1 MAGNFRERNPAKNSG
16 KTEEGEDW
24 NTIKRLSVIKT
35 NESMDEKFG
44 YEQFTDGIEREA
56 WLVNFE
62 TSEIVDE
69 DKRLV
74 SAISYYF
81 ILADGNRLKCS
92 LPYAPYFFIITK
104 EGSETEVSAYLAKKY
119 AGLLASVEIVIK
131 EDLDLPNHLMGLTRK
146 LIKLSFLNTNHM
158 SKLKSALMPIV
169 RKNQEKAK
177 SQDAYT
183 ALLSDVLSNQDAIA
197 GNNGHGSG
205 NTAMGNKSAADK
217 TMEQSENILD
227 LREYDVPFHVRVAI
241 DLNIFVGKWYN
252 VKHVAGKMPEINP
265 HPTLIDWPD
274 PVVLAFDIETTKL
287 PLKFPDS
294 AIDQIMMIS
303 YMVDGQGYLIVNR
316 EIVSEDVEDF
326 EYTPKPEFDGPFI
339 IFNVPDEQALLQ
351 HFFDHIREVR
361 PHVFATYN
369 GDFFDWPFIERRAT
383 EYGLDMHHE
392 IGFAK
397 DSQGEY
403 KSRNAIH
410 MDCLCWVKRDSYL
423 PVGSQNLKACTKAK
437 LRYDPVE
444 LDPEEMCQMAREKP
458 QILANYSVSD
468 AVATYYLYM
477 KYVHPFIFA
486 LSTIIPMKPDEVLR
500 KGSGTLCEALLM
512 VKAFE
517 INILFP
523 NKQMTELNKMTA
535 NGQVLDNE
543 TYVGGHVEALESG
556 VFRSNIP
563 VKFRMVPEAF
573 QKLISTLDSTLQH
586 ALVDEENIPLENVT
600 NYEEIKTRIRKK
612 LEVLRD
618 FPSRMENPM
627 IYHLDVGAMYPN
639 IILTNR
645 LQPPALVDETICATC
660 DFNKPGAKCQRKMAW
675 VWRGDIMPASRNE
688 FYKVQYQLETEKFP
702 PLFPGGAP
710 RAYHELTREERAAA
724 EKKRLGEYCRKA
736 YKRTKVTKEEVR
748 YSTICQRE
756 NSFYVDTVRAF
767 RDRRYEFKGLTKV
780 WKKKLTEA
788 LASGDMEA
796 IRSAKSKEI
805 LYDSLQ
811 LAHKCILNS
820 FYGYVMRKGSR
831 WFSMEM
837 AGIVCHTGANI
848 IKQARELVEQIGRPL
863 ELDTDGIW
871 CILPA
876 SFPENCVFTTNDP
889 KKPSVTVSYPGAML
903 NVLVQKNFTNNQYH
917 DRVAPD
923 IPEYTIRSENSIF
936 FEVDGP
942 YLAMILPASKEEG
955 KKLKKRYVVFNDDGS
970 IAELKG
976 FEVKRRGE
984 LQLIKNFQSSVFD
997 AFLNGTTLDDSY
1009 EHAAK
1014 VANYWLDVLYS
1025 RAANMPDSELFD
1037 LIAEN
1042 RFMSKSLSE
1051 YEGQKSTSIST
1062 AKRLAEFLGDQMV
1075 KEAGL
1080 ACKFVISRKPENAP
1094 VTERAVPLA
1103 IFQSDPAV
1111 RSFYL
1116 KKWLKSP
1123 GLNEFD
1129 IREVLDWEYYIERFS
1144 SCIQKIITIPAA
1156 LQGLTNPVPRVAHPD
1171 WLQKRLI
1178 EKLDY
1183 NKQKRIS
1190 EIFMPSINGN
1200 DSGISLSG
1208 SKISGVKDIENLAGS
1223 SKPSAPVIRVS
1234 KKRKLELENLEAL
1247 KKPWREVLGN
1257 PPDMGS
1263 TKESLLAWIQFHKKK
1278 WAHQIK
1284 QRKNRELVEK
1294 TSKRK
1299 KAADDIGSSPN
1310 NSGARGPSLSGGLNN
1325 FVRKTQTNLMNTH
1338 WQIIQISKTASPG
1351 LFKAWTLVGQDLHC
1365 LKISVPRIFYINMKK
1380 PKEQERGHIW
1390 KRTQKYLPRAH
1401 PTFNL
1406 YQYCVPEQNFIEHAA
1421 ELQVDF
1427 TSPNV
1432 EGVYELSVPLE
1443 FRFLVNIGCVCVINK
1458 HVVKTLIGRDT
1469 EYFDMQELT
1478 EKTLA
1483 DVSYLEEENVT
1494 LLKKLFLYQ
1503 FLVSGRGVTALFG
1516 THMPKAYLFIID
1528 PSGTNSIPNLNSMYA
1543 TEWNL
1548 KKNKED
1554 VANSSMIPP
1563 GGVTFESTVC
1573 KDPEVV
1579 NKALTK
1585 LLQNYKSEKRGP
1597 TIICYQANSFK
1608 LFNKVAVLHNDFPT
1622 IDLTVEDPPNLL
1634 SGLEWQKMACRW
1646 SIKHYLNFLLRYN
1659 SLVDHCRYLHI
1670 PIGNMPSDDVF
1681 NFGAD
1686 LFYARQLRK
1695 HNHLMWLSKT
1705 DRPDF
1710 GGKEADDHRL
1720 ASNAFDSHRSVE
1732 VIDSGL
1738 FKGVCVEIEICS
1750 LPIATIVQSHHVNDM
1765 EGGAADS
1772 ISFNLLPQQSIEEM
1786 ISSGSGSD
1794 QSLSVASYDSSVL
1807 CTYAF
1812 RVMKSMVHSWLKE
1825 VSVYRNPWADLQL
1838 VHLYRWLTSPSA
1850 YLHDPALTKI
1860 VAMMMQKVLIQL
1872 VAEFKRCVVLS
1883 FSLIIEVWS
1892 VPKS

>member
-1 MAGNFRERNPAKNSG
+1 MAGNFRERNPGKSA
-16 KTEEGEDW
+16 KTEDGEDW
-24 NTIKRLSVIKT
+24 NTVKRLGLIKT
-35 NESMDEKFG
+35 NESLDEKFG
-44 YEQFTDGIEREA
+44 YEQFNDGVEREG

-62 TSEIVDE
+62 ASEIVDE
-69 DKRLV
+69 DKRLI

-81 ILADGNRLKCS
+81 ILTDGSRLKCS
-92 LPYAPYFFIITK
+92 QPYAPYFYLITK
-104 EGSETEVSAYLAKKY
+104 EGTETEVSAYLAKKY
-119 AGLLASVEIVIK
+119 AGVLASVAIVIK

-158 SKLKSALMPIV
+158 MKLKTALMPIV
-169 RKNQEKAK
+169 RRNQEKAK

-183 ALLSDVLSNQDAIA
+183 SLLSNVLSAQND
-197 GNNGHGSG
+197 GPSGSSG
-205 NTAMGNKSAADK
+205 VKTAMGNKSASEK

-227 LREYDVPFHVRVAI
+227 VREYDVPYHVRVAI
-241 DLNIFVGKWYN
+241 DLNIFVGKWYT
-252 VKHVAGKMPEINP
+252 VKHVAGNSPELID

-326 EYTPKPEFDGPFI
+326 EYTPKPEFEGPFV
-339 IFNVPDEQALLQ
+339 IFNVVDEQALLQ
-351 HFFDHIREVR
+351 HFFDHVREIR

-392 IGFAK
+392 IGFSK

-423 PVGSQNLKACTKAK
+423 PVGSQNLKAVTKAK

-523 NKQMTELNKMTA
+523 NKQLTELNKMTPG
-535 NGQVLDNE
+535 GQVLDNE

-573 QKLISTLDSTLQH
+573 QKLIGSLDSTLQH
-586 ALVDEENIPLENVT
+586 ALVEEEQIPLENIT
-600 NYEEIKTRIRKK
+600 NYDEIKSKIKKK
-612 LEVLRD
+612 LEILRD

-645 LQPPALVDETICATC
+645 LQPPALVDETVCATC

-675 VWRGDIMPASRNE
+675 VWRGDVMPASRNE

-702 PLFPGGAP
+702 PLFPGGNP

-736 YKRTKVTKEEVR
+736 YKRTKVTKEEVK
-748 YSTICQRE
+748 YSTVCQRE

-788 LASGDMEA
+788 TNSGDIEA

-848 IKQARELVEQIGRPL
+848 IKAARELVEQIGRPL

-889 KKPSVTVSYPGAML
+889 KKPSVSISYPGAML

-917 DRVAPD
+917 DRVAPE

-997 AFLNGTTLDDSY
+997 SFLNGVSLEEAY

-1075 KEAGL
+1075 KDAGL

-1129 IREVLDWEYYIERFS
+1129 IREILDWQYYVERFS

-1156 LQGLTNPVPRVAHPD
+1156 LQGLSNPVPRVAHPD

-1190 EIFMPSINGN
+1190 EIFMPSLGN
-1200 DSGISLSG
+1200 STDSKSN
-1208 SKISGVKDIENLAGS
+1208 KGVKDIESLGGKGNS
-1223 SKPSAPVIRVS
+1223 VPVIRVS

-1247 KKPWREVLGN
+1247 KKPWREILGN
-1257 PPDMGS
+1257 PPEMGES
-1263 TKESLLAWIQFHKKK
+1263 KEALQAWIQFHKKK

-1294 TSKRK
+1294 TSKRQK
-1299 KAADDIGSSPN
+1299 SSTEDIAAVPQGHGTGSK
-1310 NSGARGPSLSGGLNN
+1310 RGQGLSGGLNT
-1325 FVRKTQTNLMNTH
+1325 FVRKTQSTLMNTH
-1338 WQIIQISKTASPG
+1338 WQIIQLTKTNSPG
-1351 LFKAWTLVGQDLHC
+1351 LFKAWTLVGNDLHC
-1365 LKISVPRIFYINMKK
+1365 LKISVPRIFYINMKQ

-1401 PTFNL
+1401 PTYNL
-1406 YQYCVPEQNFIEHAA
+1406 YQYCVPEQNFIEHAQ

-1443 FRFLVNIGCVCVINK
+1443 FRFLVNIGCVCIINK

-1483 DVSYLEEENVT
+1483 DVTYLEEDNNT
-1494 LLKKLFLYQ
+1494 HLLKKLFLYQ
-1503 FLVSGRGVTALFG
+1503 FVISGRGVTALFG
-1516 THMPKAYLFIID
+1516 THMSKAYLWIID

-1548 KKNKED
+1548 KKNKEN
-1554 VANSSMIPP
+1554 VSSDCVPQ
-1563 GGVTFESTVC
+1563 GGVSFESSVC
-1573 KDPEVV
+1573 KDADAV
-1579 NKALTK
+1579 NKQLSK
-1585 LLQNYKSEKRGP
+1585 ILQNYKSEKRGP
-1597 TIICYQANSFK
+1597 TIVCYQANTFRY
-1608 LFNKVAVLHNDFPT
+1608 LNKIAVLNNEFPT

-1670 PIGNMPSDDVF
+1670 PIGNMPNEDVF

-1686 LFYARQLRK
+1686 LFFARQLRK

-1710 GGKEADDHRL
+1710 GGEL
-1720 ASNAFDSHRSVE
+1720 T
-1732 VIDSGL
+1732 VI
-1738 FKGVCVEIEICS
+1738 
-1750 LPIATIVQSHHVNDM
+1750 NY
-1765 EGGAADS
+1765 
-1772 ISFNLLPQQSIEEM
+1772 N
-1786 ISSGSGSD
+1786 
-1794 QSLSVASYDSSVL
+1794 
-1807 CTYAF
+1807 
-1812 RVMKSMVHSWLKE
+1812 
-1825 VSVYRNPWADLQL
+1825 
-1838 VHLYRWLTSPSA
+1838 RW
-1850 YLHDPALTKI
+1850 
-1860 VAMMMQKVLIQL
+1860 
-1872 VAEFKRCVVLS
+1872 
-1883 FSLIIEVWS
+1883 
-1892 VPKS
+1892 

>member
-1 MAGNFRERNPAKNSG
+1 MTENKRNAYGGTSKGSS
-16 KTEEGEDW
+16 KTDEGEDW
-24 NTIKRLSVIKT
+24 NTVKRLGSIRS
-35 NESMDEKFG
+35 NEALDEKFG
-44 YEQFTDGIEREA
+44 YEQYSDGIEREG

-62 TSEIVDE
+62 TSEILDD
-69 DKRLV
+69 DKRLI
-74 SAISYYF
+74 SAVSYYF
-81 ILADGNRLKCS
+81 ILPDGNRLKCS
-92 LPYAPYFFIITK
+92 MPYAPYFFIIVKDGT
-104 EGSETEVSAYLAKKY
+104 EAEVSAYLAKKH
-119 AGLLASVEIVIK
+119 AGILASVDIVVK
-131 EDLDLPNHLMGLTRK
+131 EDLDLPNHLIGLTRK

-158 SKLKSALMPIV
+158 SRLKSTLMPIV
-169 RKNQEKAK
+169 RRNQEKSK
-177 SQDAYT
+177 SQDVYT
-183 ALLSDVLSNQDAIA
+183 KLLSDVL
-197 GNNGHGSG
+197 
-205 NTAMGNKSAADK
+205 TAQNDQNVSKKPGESSSNKSKIDK
-217 TMEQSENILD
+217 MAEQSDNIID
-227 LREYDVPFHVRVAI
+227 LREHDVPYHVRVSI
-241 DLNIFVGKWYN
+241 DLGIFVGKWYN
-252 VKHVAGKMPEINP
+252 IKHVAGKNPDIVP
-265 HPTLIDWPD
+265 HPELIDWPD

-303 YMVDGQGYLIVNR
+303 YMVDGQGFLIVNR
-316 EIVSEDVEDF
+316 EIVAEDVEDF
-326 EYTPKPEFDGPFI
+326 EYTPKPEFEGPFSV
-339 IFNVPDEQALLQ
+339 FNVPDEQALLQ

-369 GDFFDWPFIERRAT
+369 GDFFDWPFVERRAT
-383 EYGLDMHHE
+383 EYGFDMLHE
-392 IGFAK
+392 IGFFK

-444 LDPEEMCQMAREKP
+444 LDPEEMCQLAREQP
-458 QILANYSVSD
+458 QVLSNYSVSD

-523 NKQMTELNKMTA
+523 NKQMAELNKMTPG
-535 NGQVLDNE
+535 GQVLDNE

-563 VKFRMVPEAF
+563 VRFRMVPEAF
-573 QKLISTLDSTLQH
+573 QKLIGSLDSTLQH
-586 ALVDEENIPLENVT
+586 ALVEEEKIPMEQIT
-600 NYEEIKTRIRKK
+600 NYDEVRTRIKKK
-612 LEVLRD
+612 LETLRD

-645 LQPPALVDETICATC
+645 LQPPALVTESTCATC

-702 PLFPGGAP
+702 PLFPGGSQ
-710 RAYHELTREERAAA
+710 RAYHELTREERATA

-748 YSTICQRE
+748 YSTVCQRE

-780 WKKKLTEA
+780 WKKKLA
-788 LASGDMEA
+788 DAINSGDMEL

-876 SFPENCVFTTNDP
+876 SFPENCIFTTNNP
-889 KKPSVTVSYPGAML
+889 KKPTVSISYPGAML

-970 IAELKG
+970 VAELKG

-997 AFLNGTTLDDSY
+997 SFLNGTSLEEAY

-1014 VANYWLDVLYS
+1014 VANYWLDVLFS
-1025 RAANMPDSELFD
+1025 RASNMPDSELFD

-1094 VTERAVPLA
+1094 VTERAIPLA

-1129 IREVLDWEYYIERFS
+1129 IREVLDWEYYVERFS

-1156 LQGLTNPVPRVAHPD
+1156 LQGLHNPVPRVAHPD
-1171 WLQKRLI
+1171 WLQKRLL
-1178 EKLDY
+1178 EKHDF

-1190 EIFMPSINGN
+1190 EMFFPSA
-1200 DSGISLSG
+1200 DAPL
-1208 SKISGVKDIENLAGS
+1208 KAVTDIENLAN
-1223 SKPSAPVIRVS
+1223 KENAAPVIRVS
-1234 KKRKLELENLEAL
+1234 KKRKLEMETAEAL
-1247 KKPWREVLGN
+1247 RKPWREVLGN
-1257 PPDMGS
+1257 PPKFGTTMES
-1263 TKESLLAWIQFHKKK
+1263 VTKWIEFHKKK
-1278 WAHQIK
+1278 WAHQIR
-1284 QRKNRELVEK
+1284 QRKNKDLMEKLEKRHRSEK
-1294 TSKRK
+1294 T
-1299 KAADDIGSSPN
+1299 GSVEQSPGAKN
-1310 NSGARGPSLSGGLNN
+1310 KSGSVLRGSLGN
-1325 FVRKTQTNLMNTH
+1325 FVRRTQSNLMNTH
-1338 WQIIQISKTASPG
+1338 WEIIQLKKTETPG
-1351 LFKAWTLVGQDLHC
+1351 LFKAWLLVGQDLHC
-1365 LKISVPRIFYINMKK
+1365 LKITVPRIFYINMKQ
-1380 PKEQERGHIW
+1380 PKEQERGQLW
-1390 KRTQKYLPRAH
+1390 KRTQKHLPRAH

-1406 YQYCVPEQNFIEHAA
+1406 YQYCVPEVSFLQHSA

-1427 TSPNV
+1427 SSPNV

-1443 FRFLVNIGCVCVINK
+1443 FRFLVNIGCVCTINK

-1469 EYFDMQELT
+1469 EYFDLQELT

-1483 DVSYLEEENVT
+1483 DVSYLEEQDNQV
-1494 LLKKLFLYQ
+1494 LKKMFLYQ
-1503 FLVSGRGVTALFG
+1503 FLTSNRGVTALFG
-1516 THMPKAYLFIID
+1516 TNASKAHLFIID
-1528 PSGTNSIPNLNSMYA
+1528 PSGTNSIPNLNTMYSN
-1543 TEWNL
+1543 EWNL
-1548 KKNKED
+1548 KRNKENISED
-1554 VANSSMIPP
+1554 EIPP
-1563 GGVTFESTVC
+1563 GGVTFDSTVC
-1573 KDPEVV
+1573 KDYEAV
-1579 NKALTK
+1579 NKALNK
-1585 LLQNYKSEKRGP
+1585 ILQNYKSEKRGP
-1597 TIICYQANSFK
+1597 TMVCYQANHFRAFQK
-1608 LFNKVAVLHNDFPT
+1608 LSSLHNDYPT
-1622 IDLTVEDPPNLL
+1622 VDITVEDPPNLL
-1634 SGLEWQKMACRW
+1634 NGLEWQKTACRW
-1646 SIKHYLNFLLRYN
+1646 AIKHYLNFILRYN
-1659 SLVDHCRYLHI
+1659 TLLDHCRYLHI
-1670 PIGNMPSDDVF
+1670 PIGNVPADDNIF
-1681 NFGAD
+1681 SFAAD

-1720 ASNAFDSHRSVE
+1720 STNYCDAQKSVE
-1732 VIDSGL
+1732 VLSPGL
-1738 FKGVCVEIEICS
+1738 FKGVCVEIDICS
-1750 LPIATIVQSHHVNDM
+1750 LPIATIVQSQHVNDM

-1772 ISFNLLPQQSIEEM
+1772 ISFTVLPQQNIEEM
-1786 ISSGSGSD
+1786 MTSGNYSAN
-1794 QSLSVASYDSSVL
+1794 SVASYDSTAL

-1812 RVMKSMVHSWLKE
+1812 RVLKSMVHSWLKE

-1838 VHLYRWLTSPSA
+1838 VHLYRWLTNPAS
-1850 YLHDPALTKI
+1850 YLYDPALTKI
-1860 VAMMMQKVLIQL
+1860 VGTMMQKVLVQL
-1872 VAEFKRCVVLS
+1872 VAEFKR
-1883 FSLIIEVWS
+1883 
-1892 VPKS
+1892 